1 MQIVS
6 VPLNLWLL
14 ISRLANTLVLFW
26 VVVFCRC
33 CWETGLVGCGSVAKT
48 GRPMTEGWFECQFL
62 GKTLQCKLLPMG
74 LGVPCMALGLHIK
87 IKMQRFQFQK
97 GRPTRKKT
105 CILLIGQQGLPKMAA
120 KSLALNAESSTEFK
134 LVQACSNFLSVK
146 TAIKKYIYILK

>member
-1 MQIVS
+1 MS

-26 VVVFCRC
+26 VVVVFCRC

-48 GRPMTEGWFECQFL
+48 GRPMTEGWFESQFL

-97 GRPTRKKT
+97 GRRNKEKN
-105 CILLIGQQGLPKMAA
+105 LH
-120 KSLALNAESSTEFK
+120 S
-134 LVQACSNFLSVK
+134 
-146 TAIKKYIYILK
+146 IYWPAGATKNGCKVTGSQCGKQH

>member
-1 MQIVS
+1 MS

-26 VVVFCRC
+26 VVVVFCRC

-48 GRPMTEGWFECQFL
+48 GRPMTEGWFESQFL

-97 GRPTRKKT
+97 GRRNKEKKPAFYLLASRGYQKWLQSHWLSMRK
-105 CILLIGQQGLPKMAA
+105 A
-120 KSLALNAESSTEFK
+120 ALNSNLYK
-134 LVQACSNFLSVK
+134 LAQIFCQSKL
-146 TAIKKYIYILK
+146 L